1 MGRVPEHPAMT
12 PREMVLEFIDAVM
25 ARTVAA
31 HEDLCSAS
39 LCSVEDPCAYCK
51 VNETLMEELGKMK

>member
-1 MGRVPEHPAMT
+1 MGLVPEHSSMT

-31 HEDLCSAS
+31 HEKLCDAG